1 MDTKGNG
8 LDYLKE
14 KEEIPQELKFIVEQQ
29 CAIEDK
35 LNKPFEIKDRFKDGL
50 VFQEGGVLKVSKE
63 QVMWQAKCLLCD
75 EPTIVMSSSLGIVVC
90 DSCKELWR
98 KLKENEK
105 CELKK

>member
-14 KEEIPQELKFIVEQQ
+14 KEEIPQELKFIIEQQ

-50 VFQEGGVLKVSKE
+50 VFQEGGELNASKE
-63 QVMWQAKCLLCD
+63 QVMLEAKCLLCD
-75 EPTIVMSSSLGIVVC
+75 EPTISMRSIVVC

-98 KLKENEK
+98 KLKENKK